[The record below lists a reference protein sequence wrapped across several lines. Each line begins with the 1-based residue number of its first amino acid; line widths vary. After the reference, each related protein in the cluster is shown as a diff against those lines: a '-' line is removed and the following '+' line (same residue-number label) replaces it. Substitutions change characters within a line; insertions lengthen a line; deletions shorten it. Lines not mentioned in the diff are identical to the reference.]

1 MQTPKRIKP
10 KVPIDRQWHMPGKET
25 FKMKPIKE
33 LLNRYVPKN
42 NDNSWVNPFSG
53 KSILCE
59 HNNDINPDINPN
71 GMDAAVYVKKLGK
84 KKFPGFLFDPPF
96 SLNQATTLY
105 NQFHKE
111 KGKGLFCV
119 KPSSMVYWSK
129 IKNDI
134 ADRIEIGGICISFG
148 WNSMGLGLNRGFEQV
163 EILLVPHGG
172 SRNDTI
178 VVVERK
184 IGKRIIKKKK
194 K

>member
-1 MQTPKRIKP
+1 MVVKKKPIQDRI
-10 KVPIDRQWHMPGKET
+10 WAMPNKET
-25 FKMKPIKE
+25 FKIKPIKE
-33 LLNRYVPKN
+33 LLQRYVPNRYDN
-42 NDNSWVNPFSG
+42 NWVNPFSG
-53 KSILCE
+53 KSFLCQF
-59 HNNDINPDINPN
+59 NNDINPDINPN
-71 GMDAAVYVKKLGK
+71 PMDAAQYVKKLKNK
-84 KKFPGFLFDPPF
+84 KHTGFVFDPPF

-105 NQFHKE
+105 NQYHKE

-134 ADRIEIGGICISFG
+134 ADKIEMGGLCISFG

-184 IGKRIIKKKK
+184 IGKRLKKK
-194 K
+194 